1 MVRDAIGLG
10 DRIVTH
16 SEMLQNGDGIP
27 RARQN
32 ASNCS
37 LGNLA
42 MTRHGGGFP
51 GLSVDVKAVL
61 SSFAHELAAMT
72 LKMSN

>member
-1 MVRDAIGLG
+1 
-10 DRIVTH
+10 
-16 SEMLQNGDGIP
+16 
-27 RARQN
+27 
-32 ASNCS
+32 
-37 LGNLA
+37 